1 MQAHAHIKPEKRKAY
16 GSRPYPA
23 QLASFPTPSTSQ
35 AFSLL
40 RSDIP
45 NSQWQYLPLKQGS
58 SLLGGRAPHV
68 KWRSPREREHL
79 VELVIARGNQA
90 RSSRGWQLALP
101 GSPAES
107 NLTGLLCLGEASPL
121 RRLGSRELKGC
132 SPLGGQGNK
141 PSIRKGESKT
151 GAAFHKV
158 ISVLMVPP
166 QRAGEV
172 KEFNKEVVC

>member
-1 MQAHAHIKPEKRKAY
+1 MLTSNLKKEKPMEVGHILPNLPPSPLLVLHKR
-16 GSRPYPA
+16 S
-23 QLASFPTPSTSQ
+23 
-35 AFSLL
+35 SLL

-132 SPLGGQGNK
+132 SPLGGQGHK